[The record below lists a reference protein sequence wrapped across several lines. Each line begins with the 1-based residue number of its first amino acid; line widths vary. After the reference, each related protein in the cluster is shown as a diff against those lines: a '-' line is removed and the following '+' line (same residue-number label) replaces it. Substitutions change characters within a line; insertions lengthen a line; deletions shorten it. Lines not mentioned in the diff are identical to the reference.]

1 MASAWQ
7 TLEEAA
13 LTLGISSRT
22 LHRRL
27 ARGEFEA
34 RLENGRR
41 EVLVVI
47 DEPLVMSETVT
58 AGLSDTV
65 SDTNVRAT
73 EMSDMSDAPAGE
85 LSDEIQ
91 TTMLALHE
99 DRIRRTDLAIM
110 AYQQSVTVTA
120 ADARRAHRKARLAWS
135 VAGATVAATFV
146 AIVWATHS
154 VTRANAQVDHLNST
168 VRQLSDT
175 ADTKTREVQQLR
187 KDAQDARVAAARVEG
202 ELVWA
207 KRQADV
213 PPVPAAATQPVSA
226 TTQPVSVIRMLMDRV
241 TMR

>member
-27 ARGEFEA
+27 ARGEFET

-47 DEPLVMSETVT
+47 PEPVTDGADMSAEP
-58 AGLSDTV
+58 
-65 SDTNVRAT
+65 AT
-73 EMSDMSDAPAGE
+73 EVTDTSATYETPADASDMSGTPVAE

-110 AYQQSVTVTA
+110 AYQQSVNVTA
-120 ADARRAHRKARLAWS
+120 ADARRAHRKARIAWS
-135 VAGATVAATFV
+135 LAGGAAAAMFV
-146 AIVWATHS
+146 AVVWATHS
-154 VTRANAQVDHLNST
+154 VTRANAQVDQLSSV

-175 ADTKTREVQQLR
+175 ADTRSRETEQLR
-187 KDAQDARVAAARVEG
+187 KDAQEARVAAARVEG
-202 ELVWA
+202 ELSA
-207 KRQADV
+207 AR
-213 PPVPAAATQPVSA
+213 AAADTA
-226 TTQPVSVIRMLMDRV
+226 
-241 TMR
+241 